1 MARTVGIGHQDFET
15 VITKGIFYIDKTSFI
30 KEWWENEDSVTLIAR
45 PRRFGKTLNMSMVEK
60 FFSIDFAG
68 KGELFEGLAIWQEK
82 SPDGDYRYRRL
93 QGTCPVVSLS
103 FAKVKAGTFP
113 DTRRQICQ
121 IITELYNKYDFLLES
136 GCLNEKEKDDFR
148 KISADMENYLAAGS
162 LNALSGYLSRYYG
175 KKVIILL
182 DEYDTP
188 MQEAYVHGYWSEIVE
203 FIRNLFN
210 ATFKTNPYLDR
221 AIMTGITRV
230 SKESIFSDLN
240 NLTVV
245 TSTSEQY
252 ADSFGFTEEEVF
264 SALEEY
270 GMGDR
275 KADVKKWY
283 DGFTFGK
290 KRDIY
295 NPWSIINYLKTGRL
309 STYWANTSSN
319 SLVGKLIREG
329 SQQVKQD
336 FESLMQGEAIRMEID
351 EQIVYNQLNRKKNAI
366 WSLLLASGYLKVED
380 TEFSEETGRCY
391 YTLALTNREV
401 RFMFESMVRDWFAE
415 DDSSYNDFIRALLAD
430 DIKAMNIYMNRVALQ
445 SFSYFDTGNRPS
457 GEEPERFYHGF
468 VLGLMVELADRYVLT
483 SNRESGFGRYD
494 VMLEPRQYK
503 GGNLEEDAKINSG
516 NGNTII
522 NNRNKDMMINNH
534 DRDAITNNRNRN
546 AITNNRNRNAI
557 IIEFK
562 VQDSEEKSL
571 ADTVAAALKQI
582 DRMQYA
588 ASLEAKGIPAERI
601 RKYGFAFRGKEVLIG
616 S

>member
-1 MARTVGIGHQDFET
+1 MARIVGIGHQDFET
-15 VITKGIFYIDKTSFI
+15 VITKGIFYIDKTAFI

-45 PRRFGKTLNMSMVEK
+45 PRRFGKTLNMSMLEK
-60 FFSIDFAG
+60 FFSIDYAG
-68 KGELFEGLAIWQEK
+68 RGELFEGLAIWQEE
-82 SPDGDYRYRRL
+82 GYRLL
-93 QGTCPVVSLS
+93 QGTYPVISLS
-103 FAKVKAGTFP
+103 FAKVKAGTFS

-121 IITELYNKYDFLLES
+121 IITELYNKSDFLLES
-136 GCLNEKEKDDFR
+136 GCLNEKEKDDYR
-148 KISADMENYLAAGS
+148 KISADMESYLAAGS
-162 LNALSGYLSRYYG
+162 LNALSGYLLRYYG

-188 MQEAYVHGYWSEIVE
+188 MQEAYVHGYWDEIVE
-203 FIRNLFN
+203 FMRNLFN

-252 ADSFGFTEEEVF
+252 VDSFGFTEKEVF
-264 SALEEY
+264 AALVEY
-270 GMGDR
+270 GMADR
-275 KADVKKWY
+275 QEEVKKWY

-290 KRDIY
+290 TRDIY
-295 NPWSIINYLKTGRL
+295 NPWSILNYLKTGRL
-309 STYWANTSSN
+309 STYWANTSAN

-329 SQQVKQD
+329 SRQVKQD
-336 FESLMQGEAIRMEID
+336 FESLMRDEKIRMEID
-351 EQIVYNQLNRKKNAI
+351 EQIVYNQLNWKKNAI
-366 WSLLLASGYLKVED
+366 WSLLLASGYLKVEE
-380 TEFSEETGRCY
+380 TEFFEETGRWY
-391 YTLALTNREV
+391 YTLALTNKEV

-415 DDSSYNDFIRALLAD
+415 DESSYNDFIRALLLD
-430 DIKAMNIYMNRVALQ
+430 DIKAMNVYMNRVALQ
-445 SFSYFDTGNRPS
+445 SFSYFDAGSRPS

-468 VLGLMVELADRYVLT
+468 VLGLMVELADRYVVT
-483 SNRESGFGRYD
+483 TNRESGFGRYD

-503 GGNLEEDAKINSG
+503 DGLLVGD
-516 NGNTII
+516 
-522 NNRNKDMMINNH
+522 
-534 DRDAITNNRNRN
+534 
-546 AITNNRNRNAI
+546 AI

-562 VQDSEEKSL
+562 VQDSDEKNL
-571 ADTVAAALKQI
+571 ADTVTAALKQI

-616 S
+616 A

>member
-1 MARTVGIGHQDFET
+1 MARIVGIGHQDFET
-15 VITKGIFYIDKTSFI
+15 VITKGIFYIDKTAFI

-45 PRRFGKTLNMSMVEK
+45 PRRFGKTLNMSMLEK
-60 FFSIDFAG
+60 FFSIDYAG
-68 KGELFEGLAIWQEK
+68 RGELFEGLAIWQEE
-82 SPDGDYRYRRL
+82 GYRLL
-93 QGTCPVVSLS
+93 QGTYPVISLS
-103 FAKVKAGTFP
+103 FAKVKAGTFS

-121 IITELYNKYDFLLES
+121 IITELYNKSDFLLES
-136 GCLNEKEKDDFR
+136 GCLNEKEKDDYR
-148 KISADMENYLAAGS
+148 KISADMESYLAAGS
-162 LNALSGYLSRYYG
+162 LNALSGYLLRYYG

-188 MQEAYVHGYWSEIVE
+188 MQEAYVHGYWDEIVE
-203 FIRNLFN
+203 FMRNLFN

-252 ADSFGFTEEEVF
+252 VDSFGFTEKEVF
-264 SALEEY
+264 AALVEY
-270 GMGDR
+270 GMADR
-275 KADVKKWY
+275 QEEVKKWY

-290 KRDIY
+290 TRDIY
-295 NPWSIINYLKTGRL
+295 NPWSILNYLKTGRL
-309 STYWANTSSN
+309 STYWANTSAN

-329 SQQVKQD
+329 SRQVKQD
-336 FESLMQGEAIRMEID
+336 FESLMRDEMIRMEID
-351 EQIVYNQLNRKKNAI
+351 EQIVYNQLNTRKNAI
-366 WSLLLASGYLKVED
+366 WSLLLASGYLKVEE
-380 TEFSEETGRCY
+380 TEFFEETGRWY
-391 YTLALTNREV
+391 YTLALTNKEV

-415 DDSSYNDFIRALLAD
+415 DESSYNDFIRALLLD
-430 DIKAMNIYMNRVALQ
+430 DIKAMNVYMNRVALQ
-445 SFSYFDTGNRPS
+445 SFSYFDAESRPS

-503 GGNLEEDAKINSG
+503 DGLLVGD
-516 NGNTII
+516 
-522 NNRNKDMMINNH
+522 
-534 DRDAITNNRNRN
+534 
-546 AITNNRNRNAI
+546 AI

-562 VQDSEEKSL
+562 VQDSDEKNL
-571 ADTVAAALKQI
+571 ADTVTAALKQI

-588 ASLEAKGIPAERI
+588 ASLEAKGIPAERV

-616 S
+616 A

>member
-1 MARTVGIGHQDFET
+1 M
-15 VITKGIFYIDKTSFI
+15 
-30 KEWWENEDSVTLIAR
+30 
-45 PRRFGKTLNMSMVEK
+45 
-60 FFSIDFAG
+60 
-68 KGELFEGLAIWQEK
+68 
-82 SPDGDYRYRRL
+82 
-93 QGTCPVVSLS
+93 
-103 FAKVKAGTFP
+103 
-113 DTRRQICQ
+113 
-121 IITELYNKYDFLLES
+121 
-136 GCLNEKEKDDFR
+136 
-148 KISADMENYLAAGS
+148 
-162 LNALSGYLSRYYG
+162 
-175 KKVIILL
+175 
-182 DEYDTP
+182 
-188 MQEAYVHGYWSEIVE
+188 
-203 FIRNLFN
+203 
-210 ATFKTNPYLDR
+210 
-221 AIMTGITRV
+221 
-230 SKESIFSDLN
+230 
-240 NLTVV
+240 
-245 TSTSEQY
+245 
-252 ADSFGFTEEEVF
+252 
-264 SALEEY
+264 
-270 GMGDR
+270 
-275 KADVKKWY
+275 
-283 DGFTFGK
+283 
-290 KRDIY
+290 
-295 NPWSIINYLKTGRL
+295 
-309 STYWANTSSN
+309 
-319 SLVGKLIREG
+319 GKLIREG

-430 DIKAMNIYMNRVALQ
+430 DIKAMNVYMNRVALQ

-503 GGNLEEDAKINSG
+503 GGNLEEDAKINSE
-516 NGNTII
+516 NGNAII
-522 NNRNKDMMINNH
+522 NNRD
-534 DRDAITNNRNRN
+534 
-546 AITNNRNRNAI
+546 RNAI